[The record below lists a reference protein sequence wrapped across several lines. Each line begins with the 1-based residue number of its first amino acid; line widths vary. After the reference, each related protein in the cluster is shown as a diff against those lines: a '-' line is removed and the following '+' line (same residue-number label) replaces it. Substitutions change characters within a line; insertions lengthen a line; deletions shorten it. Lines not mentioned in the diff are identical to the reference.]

1 MLLLECFS
9 IILDPKTYFRIK
21 KLLKIHIFTTTC
33 WPPSTHLVTTW
44 WPLCDHLVTTWWP
57 LGDHFFLVFLIDV
70 LVLIAPNLCYK
81 VMQNSLNSFW
91 VVMHG
96 GCVAGYYWVY
106 LTFLASIVTNW
117 WGAHFPCCQI
127 LHVFISQ
134 KRSGCAQ
141 NHPTRSMNVSQ
152 LHFRT
157 GALGTIRIILLSNSC
172 HFIFISLSGAKLMFL
187 VKTEVWK
194 GLSVCQIFVF
204 DTWMMWL
211 WLIKIPT

>member
-1 MLLLECFS
+1 MSL
-9 IILDPKTYFRIK
+9 RI
-21 KLLKIHIFTTTC
+21 
-33 WPPSTHLVTTW
+33 
-44 WPLCDHLVTTWWP
+44 
-57 LGDHFFLVFLIDV
+57 
-70 LVLIAPNLCYK
+70 VLIAPNLCYK

-172 HFIFISLSGAKLMFL
+172 HFIFISLSGAKLGQNWSMERAF
-187 VKTEVWK
+187 
-194 GLSVCQIFVF
+194 SVPDICFWYLNDVTLADKDTNLIPDDNFIFILC
-204 DTWMMWL
+204 WCW
-211 WLIKIPT
+211 